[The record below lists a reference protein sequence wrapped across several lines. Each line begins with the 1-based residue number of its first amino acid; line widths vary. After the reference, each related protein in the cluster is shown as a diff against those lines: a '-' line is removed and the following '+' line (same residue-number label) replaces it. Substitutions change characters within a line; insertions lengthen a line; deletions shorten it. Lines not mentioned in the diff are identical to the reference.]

1 MKTKTEKVIGIPGYN
16 NPDGSSFG
24 AGLNHLEFIRTFGNA
39 RIIMPWEEK
48 VEVDLLYLPGGLDVS
63 PSSYGAVPGFKTS
76 NQDVMKEFFFNERLK
91 NYVGNTSI
99 FGVCLGMQMLG
110 VYFGSKL
117 TQNLVFHE
125 QSDSRWTTAH
135 SVTVRNPNVDE
146 DDKFDVN
153 SHHHQCILESE
164 ISDALEVSA
173 TAECYEPYREHELI
187 VEAFRHKELPIVGVQ
202 FHPEELYDYF
212 SMDLITKLLYDN

>member
-1 MKTKTEKVIGIPGYN
+1 MTETRKVIGIPGWN
-16 NPDGSSFG
+16 SSDGSYFG
-24 AGLNHLEFIRTFGNA
+24 GGLNHLEFINTFGNA

-48 VEVDLLYLPGGLDVS
+48 VDVDLLYLPGGLDVA

-76 NQDVMKEFFFNERLK
+76 NQDVMKQFFFNERLE
-91 NYVGNTSI
+91 NYIDNTPI

-117 TQNLVFHE
+117 TQHLSFHE
-125 QSDSRWTTAH
+125 QSDTRWKAAH

-146 DDKFDVN
+146 DDRFDVN

-164 ISDALEVSA
+164 LADVLEVSA
-173 TAECYEPYREHELI
+173 TAECDEPYREQELI

-202 FHPEELYDYF
+202 WHPEELYDMF
-212 SMDLITKLLYDN
+212 SMDAITELLYD